1 MPTTSLTLEVQP
13 DTDVLHRVVCICR
26 RRMLQVVA
34 LSYAEQLITL
44 TVAGPERQMRG
55 IERWLSALLH
65 VSTVQRHERA
75 SASADAREVS
85 RSAA

>member
-13 DTDVLHRVVCICR
+13 DTDVLHRGICMCR

-34 LSYAEQLITL
+34 LRYAEQRITL
-44 TVAGPERQMRG
+44 TVTGSERQMRG

-75 SASADAREVS
+75 SDPAWAIPFVRE
-85 RSAA
+85 